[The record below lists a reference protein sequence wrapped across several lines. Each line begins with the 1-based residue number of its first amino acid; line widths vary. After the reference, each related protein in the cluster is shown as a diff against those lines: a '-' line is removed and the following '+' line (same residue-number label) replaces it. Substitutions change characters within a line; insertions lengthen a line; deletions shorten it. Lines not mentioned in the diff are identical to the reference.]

1 MALSTETQSKVVEIF
16 GMRYPLQVGVDEVEM
31 IEEISKFVDTE
42 MRKYSNLKTTEGV
55 AKIAVLAALNITSE
69 LFKER
74 NKNQT
79 LEDLIETKTK
89 EILDLP
95 SEF

>member
-1 MALSTETQSKVVEIF
+1 MAVKTETQSKIVEIF
-16 GMRYPLQVGVDEVEM
+16 GTRYPLQVGADEVGM

-55 AKIAVLAALNITSE
+55 TKIAVLAALNITSE
-69 LFKER
+69 LFKEKSKTR
-74 NKNQT
+74 T
-79 LEDLIETKTK
+79 LESLIETKTK

-95 SEF
+95 SGF